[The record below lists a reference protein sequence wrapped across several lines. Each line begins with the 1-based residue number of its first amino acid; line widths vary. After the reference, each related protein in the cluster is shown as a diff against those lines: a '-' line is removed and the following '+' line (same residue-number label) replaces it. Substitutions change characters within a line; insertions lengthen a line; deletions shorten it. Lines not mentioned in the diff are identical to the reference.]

1 MRITVKLFA
10 SFREGRFKV
19 ESREIPSSSYLV
31 GQLVADLELP
41 VEKIGVLLVNGRHA
55 VLEHRLEEGD
65 VCALFPRI
73 GGG

>member
-1 MRITVKLFA
+1 MKITVKLFA

-19 ESREIPSSSYLV
+19 ESRDIPSSSLV
-31 GQLVADLELP
+31 GQLVADLKLP
-41 VEKIGVLLVNGRHA
+41 AEKLGVLLVNGRHA
-55 VLEHRLEEGD
+55 ELESQLEEGD